1 MEKNNKM
8 VNDPIKEATSYIED
22 SVSGFQDVSEIS
34 WRFLLG
40 NRILEYLDE
49 MEEAVEKGTDFQ
61 VIAANLDS
69 YRIKLGNV
77 TFDIK
82 ACKSNSGNSSISQPN
97 L

>member
-1 MEKNNKM
+1 MLFLTMKILQNE
-8 VNDPIKEATSYIED
+8 VEEE
-22 SVSGFQDVSEIS
+22 VLEEIP
-34 WRFLLG
+34 
-40 NRILEYLDE
+40 NP
-49 MEEAVEKGTDFQ
+49 EEAVEKGTDFQ